1 MRLQWSHSVLRVR
14 DLDGMVDFY
23 RDLLDFQVSDQGP
36 LGPGGPEIV
45 FMSGSSTDHHQIAFA
60 VTRGEEEASSL
71 EHMAF
76 RVASIVEV
84 KAMFDRVTKDAR
96 VNGAAPITHGNAIS
110 VYFSDPEKNGIEV
123 FCDTPW
129 SVQQPQIRSWDP
141 SLNDEEILAAIQSEF
156 QSESGFMSMDEY
168 RAQKAKDFSE
178 S

>member
-1 MRLQWSHSVLRVR
+1 
-14 DLDGMVDFY
+14 
-23 RDLLDFQVSDQGP
+23 
-36 LGPGGPEIV
+36 
-45 FMSGSSTDHHQIAFA
+45 
-60 VTRGEEEASSL
+60 
-71 EHMAF
+71 
-76 RVASIVEV
+76 
-84 KAMFDRVTKDAR
+84 MFDRLTKDAR